1 MPQGQQRTRARGH
14 NLELYDVI
22 YDGEISG
29 DQLRGGLGLLTGVT
43 TSPRRL
49 LVISWRW
56 FQCKE
61 CYIYI
66 LQME

>member
-43 TSPRRL
+43 HPQDAV
-49 LVISWRW
+49 LVIS
-56 FQCKE
+56 
-61 CYIYI
+61 
-66 LQME
+66 